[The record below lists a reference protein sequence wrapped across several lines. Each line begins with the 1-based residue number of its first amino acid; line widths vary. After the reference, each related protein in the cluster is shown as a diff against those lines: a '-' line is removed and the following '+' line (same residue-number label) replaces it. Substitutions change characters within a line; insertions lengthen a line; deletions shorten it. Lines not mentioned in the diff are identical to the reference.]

1 MPPTGRLEP
10 DRTATGRRAPD
21 RHGSGSLTQDDPGPS
36 AQEGHSVGPRARRD
50 RCPGALRPWVADD
63 GLLVRLRLIGG
74 RLPVRTLPDLCEVA
88 GRHGDGR
95 VRVTVRA
102 NLQLRALPGQDGS
115 LDPEVVDAL
124 RATGLLPSLTHDL
137 VRNVMVSP
145 GSGLWGGRADL
156 RPVAAE
162 LDRLLCSVPYRA
174 TLPGRF
180 LFVLDDGRGD
190 LRERT
195 CDLGLTA
202 LDTDRAQLRI
212 GDRWGPVIALDEAP
226 EALVSLT
233 DRFLERRGEGPS
245 AAWHVTE
252 LPSPLAGSVP
262 PDPRLPPPASP
273 LPYGPVPGGGRHVP
287 VPGDGLDPPAIDA
300 LAEDAH
306 IAGHHTLVVTPW
318 RGVLVPGVPIPDTG
332 GRS

>member
-1 MPPTGRLEP
+1 MPPTGRPEP
-10 DRTATGRRAPD
+10 DRTATGHGGPD
-21 RHGSGSLTQDDPGPS
+21 RHDRDPS
-36 AQEGHSVGPRARRD
+36 AQEGHRVGPRVRRD
-50 RCPGALRPWVADD
+50 RCPGALRPWAADD
-63 GLLVRLRLIGG
+63 GLLIRLRLIGG
-74 RLPVRTLPDLCEVA
+74 RVSAHALSDLYGVA
-88 GRHGDGR
+88 ERYGDGR
-95 VRVTVRA
+95 IRATVRA

-115 LDPEVVDAL
+115 LAPGVVDAL
-124 RATGLLPSLTHDL
+124 RSTGLLPSPTHEL

-162 LDRLLCSVPYRA
+162 LDRLLCSSPHRA
-174 TLPGRF
+174 KLPGRF

-190 LRERT
+190 LAERT
-195 CDLGLTA
+195 CDLGLAA
-202 LDTDRAQLRI
+202 LDPGRAQLRV

-226 EALVSLT
+226 EALGSLT

-287 VPGDGLDPPAIDA
+287 VPENGLDRPAIDA
-300 LAEDAH
+300 LAEDTRA
-306 IAGHHTLVVTPW
+306 AGHGTLVVTPW
-318 RGVLVPGVPIPDTG
+318 RGVLVPGLPTPAPVPVTDTG
-332 GRS
+332 GGP